1 MIGVYIDMIDADV
14 AEITP
19 VVVIMIPAD
28 VVCGFHANIT
38 DIVFVPVKTVVI
50 HQTIAD
56 VT

>member
-1 MIGVYIDMIDADV
+1 MIDADV

-38 DIVFVPVKTVVI
+38 DIVLVPVKTVVI
-50 HQTIAD
+50 H
-56 VT
+56 